1 MSNSSKSARPSHH
14 RTAVLAVAI
23 AAASVVAASLALAS
37 SIAVASEGPV
47 STTKQEVCS
56 GYDYKVEGLSG
67 FAYLITARTE
77 GGVMEWCL
85 KAGRDLEYGF
95 GKHETTHLV
104 TATGEHEISHVAWN
118 EGVEPTPTP
127 TTPPTTPPSTPAPAT
142 VAPVLPE
149 TVAVPM
155 PATVTVPTS
164 VPAGDG
170 SSAQQSSLL
179 PVGLLVAG
187 LIGLLG
193 SAVARVRR
201 QTR

>member
-37 SIAVASEGPV
+37 SIAVASERPV

-56 GYDYKVEGLSG
+56 GYDYTVEGLSG
-67 FAYLITARTE
+67 FAYLITARTD

-95 GKHETTHLV
+95 GKHETT
-104 TATGEHEISHVAWN
+104 
-118 EGVEPTPTP
+118 
-127 TTPPTTPPSTPAPAT
+127 PPSTPAPAT
-142 VAPVLPE
+142 VAPVLPATVETATPTPTPTPTEVAVPLPATVEEPE

-193 SAVARVRR
+193 SAVVRVRC